1 MFDRKKFHGRVVAE
15 GYTLAEVAAKIGMNP
30 ATLYRKMSGESD
42 FTREEIQKLRA
53 VLRLSADETD
63 VIFFA
68 DELT

>member
-1 MFDRKKFHGRVVAE
+1 MFDRNKFRGRVVAE
-15 GYTLAEVAAKIGMNP
+15 GYTLAEIAAEIGMNP

-53 VLRLSADETD
+53 LLHLTADETD

>member
-1 MFDRKKFHGRVVAE
+1 MFDRKKFHGRVVSE